1 MQLAELVDV
10 KTPVASL
17 LWTVIS
23 HYGRICAVMCCPSL
37 LEETE
42 EELYLLKAN
51 NFTTFCSISNNI

>member
-23 HYGRICAVMCCPSL
+23 AVMCCPSL

-42 EELYLLKAN
+42 EELYLLRAN